1 MILNSL
7 LVSTLHRLC
16 HHAIWERI
24 EREDR
29 PNSSQDESRTVK
41 DCVLAHTFVSNVRMT
56 KLGFIMFEE
65 ITFGPL
71 ENDYNFENVLE
82 DEEPSSA
89 NFWQDWGKIVSVI

>member
-1 MILNSL
+1 M
-7 LVSTLHRLC
+7 STLHRLC

-29 PNSSQDESRTVK
+29 PNSSPDESRTVK